1 MKRLSLQH
9 RLRNRKVQLNNTIG
23 ENVYLKTKIDIM
35 RQEIMFAADAIKA
48 MTETINALK
57 KDSTACNE
65 KSVPM
70 GRIANETN
78 N

>member
-1 MKRLSLQH
+1 
-9 RLRNRKVQLNNTIG
+9 
-23 ENVYLKTKIDIM
+23 M